1 MSLPAVA
8 CDRVACDR
16 LRPTSKLTHED
27 TNRMT
32 TKSLIK
38 PVVPPKLVKPIM
50 APTLQAAPAK
60 TESPVASVKAVKPP
74 PKVPSTVSVY
84 LEITSAPDRDGL
96 GAAWLLI
103 PAVLG
108 WIERLAR
115 IQ

>member
-1 MSLPAVA
+1 
-8 CDRVACDR
+8 
-16 LRPTSKLTHED
+16 
-27 TNRMT
+27 MT

-50 APTLQAAPAK
+50 APTLPAAPAK
-60 TESPVASVKAVKPP
+60 TESPPVASVKAVKPP

-103 PAVLG
+103 PAVLA